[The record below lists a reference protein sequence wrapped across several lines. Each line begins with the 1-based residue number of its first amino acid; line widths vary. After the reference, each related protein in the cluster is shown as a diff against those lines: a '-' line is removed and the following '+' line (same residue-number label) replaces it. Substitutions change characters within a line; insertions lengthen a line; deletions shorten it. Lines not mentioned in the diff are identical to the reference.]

1 MAVTGAAGAG
11 FRREAAPPLPTI
23 HQTEGVMQ
31 IGGVQRG
38 NTETFLV
45 HIFGRGLEDNRY
57 VVERF
62 RSAADG
68 AITPVPTPAPATR
81 GKKRRRPR
89 HTVTS
94 LSNVTKMRPA
104 RDEIIV
110 CTAVN
115 LEDSG
120 VQLWGEFSCGFL
132 AQGRHR

>member
-1 MAVTGAAGAG
+1 M
-11 FRREAAPPLPTI
+11 
-23 HQTEGVMQ
+23 QTASA
-31 IGGVQRG
+31 IDHTA
-38 NTETFLV
+38 NTYLV
-45 HIFGRGLEDNRY
+45 HIFGRGLEDDRY

-68 AITPVPTPAPATR
+68 AITPVPTAAPAAR
-81 GKKRRRPR
+81 GRKRRAR

-94 LSNVTKMRPA
+94 VSNVKSMRPA

-120 VQLWGEFSCGFL
+120 VQFWGAWATGLF
-132 AQGRHR
+132 ANGRHR

>member
-1 MAVTGAAGAG
+1 MRIDSAL
-11 FRREAAPPLPTI
+11 R
-23 HQTEGVMQ
+23 
-31 IGGVQRG
+31 RG

-45 HIFGRGLEDNRY
+45 HIFGRGLEGDKY

-68 AITPVPTPAPATR
+68 AIRPVPIAAPPVR
-81 GKKRRRPR
+81 GKRRRSR

-94 LSNVTKMRPA
+94 LSNVKKMRPA

-120 VQLWGEFSCGFL
+120 VQYWGTHAIWGHMM
-132 AQGRHR
+132 QRR

>member
-1 MAVTGAAGAG
+1 
-11 FRREAAPPLPTI
+11 
-23 HQTEGVMQ
+23 MQ
-31 IGGVQRG
+31 IGSTQRG

-45 HIFGRGLEDNRY
+45 HIFGRGLEDDRY

-68 AITPVPTPAPATR
+68 AIRPVPTAAPAAR
-81 GKKRRRPR
+81 GRKRRAR

-120 VQLWGEFSCGFL
+120 IQLWGEWSCGLF
-132 AQGRHR
+132 ANGRHR

>member
-1 MAVTGAAGAG
+1 
-11 FRREAAPPLPTI
+11 
-23 HQTEGVMQ
+23 MQ
-31 IGGVQRG
+31 IGSTQRG
-38 NTETFLV
+38 NTETYLV
-45 HIFGRGLEDNRY
+45 HIFGRGLEDDRY

-68 AITPVPTPAPATR
+68 AITPVPIAAPPAR

-94 LSNVTKMRPA
+94 LSNVKKMRPA

-120 VQLWGEFSCGFL
+120 VQLWGAWATGIF
-132 AQGRHR
+132 ANGRHR

>member
-1 MAVTGAAGAG
+1 
-11 FRREAAPPLPTI
+11 
-23 HQTEGVMQ
+23 MQ
-31 IGGVQRG
+31 IGSVQRS

-45 HIFGRGLEDNRY
+45 HIFGRGLEDDRY

-68 AITPVPTPAPATR
+68 EIRPVPIAAPAPR
-81 GKKRRRPR
+81 GRRRRPR

-115 LEDSG
+115 LKDSG
-120 VQLWGEFSCGFL
+120 VQLWGEYSCGFL

>member
-1 MAVTGAAGAG
+1 
-11 FRREAAPPLPTI
+11 
-23 HQTEGVMQ
+23 MQ
-31 IGGVQRG
+31 IGSTRQS

-45 HIFGRGLEDNRY
+45 HIFGRGLEDDRY

-68 AITPVPTPAPATR
+68 AITPVPTPVPATR
-81 GKKRRRPR
+81 GRKRRPR

-94 LSNVTKMRPA
+94 LSNVTKMRPQ

-115 LEDSG
+115 LKDSG
-120 VQLWGEFSCGFL
+120 IQLWGEYSCGFL

>member
-1 MAVTGAAGAG
+1 
-11 FRREAAPPLPTI
+11 
-23 HQTEGVMQ
+23 MQ
-31 IGGVQRG
+31 IGSAQRG
-38 NTETFLV
+38 NTETFIV
-45 HIFGRGLEDNRY
+45 HIFGRGLEDDRY

-68 AITPVPTPAPATR
+68 GIHPVPIPTPPAR
-81 GKKRRRPR
+81 GRKRRSRR

-120 VQLWGEFSCGFL
+120 VQLWGEWSCGLF

>member
-1 MAVTGAAGAG
+1 
-11 FRREAAPPLPTI
+11 
-23 HQTEGVMQ
+23 MQ
-31 IGGVQRG
+31 IGSVQRG

-45 HIFGRGLEDNRY
+45 HIFGRGLEDDRY

-68 AITPVPTPAPATR
+68 AITPVPTPAPAVR
-81 GKKRRRPR
+81 GRRRRPR

-94 LSNVTKMRPA
+94 LSNVKQMRPA

-120 VQLWGEFSCGFL
+120 VQFWGCWATGLF

>member
-1 MAVTGAAGAG
+1 
-11 FRREAAPPLPTI
+11 
-23 HQTEGVMQ
+23 MQ
-31 IGGVQRG
+31 IGSARQG

-45 HIFGRGLEDNRY
+45 HIFGRGLEDDRY

-68 AITPVPTPAPATR
+68 AITPVPIPAHAAR
-81 GKKRRRPR
+81 RRKRRPR

-94 LSNVTKMRPA
+94 LSNVKSMRPA

-120 VQLWGEFSCGFL
+120 VQFWGAWATGLF

>member
-1 MAVTGAAGAG
+1 
-11 FRREAAPPLPTI
+11 
-23 HQTEGVMQ
+23 MQ
-31 IGGVQRG
+31 IGSVQRG
-38 NTETFLV
+38 NTETYLV
-45 HIFGRGLEDNRY
+45 HIFGRGLEDDRY

-68 AITPVPTPAPATR
+68 EIRPVPIAAPTPR
-81 GKKRRRPR
+81 GRKRRPR

-120 VQLWGEFSCGFL
+120 VQFWGEYSCGFL

>member
-1 MAVTGAAGAG
+1 
-11 FRREAAPPLPTI
+11 
-23 HQTEGVMQ
+23 MQ
-31 IGGVQRG
+31 IGSAQRG
-38 NTETFLV
+38 NTETFIV
-45 HIFGRGLEDNRY
+45 HIFGRGLEDDRY

-68 AITPVPTPAPATR
+68 GIHPVPIPTPPAR
-81 GKKRRRPR
+81 GRKRRPRR

-120 VQLWGEFSCGFL
+120 VQLWGEWSCGLF

>member
-1 MAVTGAAGAG
+1 
-11 FRREAAPPLPTI
+11 
-23 HQTEGVMQ
+23 MQ
-31 IGGVQRG
+31 IGSAQRG

-45 HIFGRGLEDNRY
+45 HIFGRGLDDERY

-62 RSAADG
+62 RSMADG
-68 AITPVPTPAPATR
+68 EIRLVPVAAPPKRGRKRGTR
-81 GKKRRRPR
+81 RTR

-94 LSNVTKMRPA
+94 LSNVKQMRPA

-120 VQLWGEFSCGFL
+120 VQFWGVHACGLF
-132 AQGRHR
+132 ASGRHR

>member
-1 MAVTGAAGAG
+1 
-11 FRREAAPPLPTI
+11 
-23 HQTEGVMQ
+23 MQ
-31 IGGVQRG
+31 IGIAKRG

-45 HIFGRGLEDNRY
+45 HIFGRGLEDDRY

-62 RSAADG
+62 RSSADG
-68 AITPVPTPAPATR
+68 AISPVPIVAPAAR
-81 GKKRRRPR
+81 GKKRRRTR

-94 LSNVTKMRPA
+94 LSNVKKMRPA
-104 RDEIIV
+104 RDEVIV

-120 VQLWGEFSCGFL
+120 IQLWGEWSCGLF

>member
-1 MAVTGAAGAG
+1 
-11 FRREAAPPLPTI
+11 
-23 HQTEGVMQ
+23 MQ
-31 IGGVQRG
+31 VGSVQRG

-45 HIFGRGLEDNRY
+45 HIFGRGLEDDRY

-62 RSAADG
+62 HSAADG

-81 GKKRRRPR
+81 GRKRRPR

-94 LSNVTKMRPA
+94 LSNVKQMRPQ

>member
-1 MAVTGAAGAG
+1 
-11 FRREAAPPLPTI
+11 
-23 HQTEGVMQ
+23 MQ
-31 IGGVQRG
+31 IGGAKRG
-38 NTETFLV
+38 NTETYMV
-45 HIFGRGLEDNRY
+45 HIFGRGLEDDKY

-68 AITPVPTPAPATR
+68 EISPVPIAAPPAR

-94 LSNVTKMRPA
+94 LSNVKQMRPA

-120 VQLWGEFSCGFL
+120 IQLWGEWSCGLF

>member
-1 MAVTGAAGAG
+1 
-11 FRREAAPPLPTI
+11 
-23 HQTEGVMQ
+23 MQ
-31 IGGVQRG
+31 IGNVQRG

-45 HIFGRGLEDNRY
+45 HIFGRGLEDDRY

-68 AITPVPTPAPATR
+68 AITPVPTPAPPTR
-81 GKKRRRPR
+81 GRKRRPR

-120 VQLWGEFSCGFL
+120 VQLWGAWATGLF

>member
-1 MAVTGAAGAG
+1 
-11 FRREAAPPLPTI
+11 
-23 HQTEGVMQ
+23 MQ
-31 IGGVQRG
+31 IGSLKHG

-45 HIFGRGLEDNRY
+45 HIFGRGLEDDRY

-68 AITPVPTPAPATR
+68 GISPVPIPAPPAR
-81 GKKRRRPR
+81 GRKRRPRR

-120 VQLWGEFSCGFL
+120 VQFWGEWSCGFL
-132 AQGRHR
+132 AQRRHR

>member
-1 MAVTGAAGAG
+1 
-11 FRREAAPPLPTI
+11 
-23 HQTEGVMQ
+23 MQ
-31 IGGVQRG
+31 IGSVQRG

-45 HIFGRGLEDNRY
+45 HIFGRGLEDDRY

-68 AITPVPTPAPATR
+68 AITPVPTPAPAPR
-81 GKKRRRPR
+81 GRKRRAR

-94 LSNVTKMRPA
+94 LSNVKQMRPA

-115 LEDSG
+115 IEDSG
-120 VQLWGEFSCGFL
+120 IQLWGEFSCGFL

>member
-1 MAVTGAAGAG
+1 
-11 FRREAAPPLPTI
+11 
-23 HQTEGVMQ
+23 MQ

-45 HIFGRGLEDNRY
+45 HIFGRGLEDDRY

-68 AITPVPTPAPATR
+68 EITPVPTPAPAPR
-81 GKKRRRPR
+81 GRKRRAR

-94 LSNVTKMRPA
+94 LSNVKQMRPA

-120 VQLWGEFSCGFL
+120 IQLWGEFSCGFL

>member
-1 MAVTGAAGAG
+1 
-11 FRREAAPPLPTI
+11 
-23 HQTEGVMQ
+23 MQ
-31 IGGVQRG
+31 IGGAKRG
-38 NTETFLV
+38 NTETYMV
-45 HIFGRGLEDNRY
+45 HFFGRGLEADKY

-68 AITPVPTPAPATR
+68 AITPVPIAAPGAR

-94 LSNVTKMRPA
+94 LSNVKSMRPQ

-120 VQLWGEFSCGFL
+120 VQLWGAWATGIF
-132 AQGRHR
+132 ANGRHR